1 MKKTICTAMAVMC
14 LMFFGGIMNADVT
27 HASTL
32 ENTPRCSKCQA
43 KLTAHGAHLSDWIT
57 YHTVEG
63 KPCQIN
69 GSLDQTSWTCPTHG
83 TVVETRKTTENHSLR
98 ECPNYPHISY

>member
-1 MKKTICTAMAVMC
+1 MAVMC

-32 ENTPRCSKCQA
+32 ADDKLCGICDA
-43 KLTAHGAHLSDWIT
+43 KLTAHGAHLSDWIA

-83 TVVETRKTTENHSLR
+83 TVVKTQKTTENHSLSA
-98 ECPNYPHISY
+98 CPNYPQISY